1 MILVTGATGHVGA
14 RLLARLEDD
23 GHDVRAMARDPD
35 RVRRTSTRTELA
47 RGDVLDRSTLGPAL
61 QDVETAY
68 YLAHSLG
75 SSGSFSDDDRRAA
88 ENFGDAAADAGVE
101 RLVYLGGLGEGD
113 DLSEHLASRQEVGDI
128 LASRVPTI
136 EFRASIVIGPGSLS
150 FEMVR
155 LLVDNVPA
163 MVLPDWVENV
173 AQPIAIDDVIEY
185 LVAALDVPVEG
196 HRVYE
201 IGGGDRVSYRE
212 VLAEYARQTGKSLA
226 AVSVPVPSLPVSIAD
241 IPEAVAA
248 LAPERLRSG
257 AALVES
263 LRFQTAADDD
273 DARRDFGV
281 EPRGLAE
288 AIAIALAE

>member
-35 RVRRTSTRTELA
+35 RVRRTSTRSELA

-68 YLAHSLG
+68 YLVHSLG

-241 IPEAVAA
+241 IPEAVTA

-273 DARRDFGV
+273 DARREFGV

>member
-35 RVRRTSTRTELA
+35 RVRRTSTRSELA

-68 YLAHSLG
+68 YLVHSLG

-101 RLVYLGGLGEGD
+101 RLVYLGGLGQGD

-155 LLVDNVPA
+155 LLVDNAPA

-185 LVAALDVPVEG
+185 LVAALDVPVGG

-226 AVSVPVPSLPVSIAD
+226 AVSVPVPSVPVSIAD